1 MSPFTKY
8 IPKIDGT
15 AVDDAEDLHLVM
27 PMYNLIKYSNYSET
41 TGILWFYSKYE
52 ATNLIIRLQ
61 TLIIWN
67 LSSLRLNY

>member
-1 MSPFTKY
+1 M
-8 IPKIDGT
+8 
-15 AVDDAEDLHLVM
+15 EDLHLVM

-61 TLIIWN
+61 TLII
-67 LSSLRLNY
+67 